1 MTGAALKILAMIAM
15 TVDHIGLIFFSG
27 QVIFRQIGRLAFP
40 IFAFMIAEGC
50 RHTRNMWRYFAT
62 VALVAAICQVA
73 YYFAMGSVY
82 QCVLVSFSLSI
93 ALIGL
98 IQFAQNGSTWRW
110 LLPVLGLGGV
120 YFVTQ
125 LLPGRLSGTDFSIDY
140 GFWGV
145 MLPVVVY
152 LGKNKGEKL
161 ALATLA
167 LLALG
172 MEFGGVQFYGLLAV
186 PMLALYNGKRGKGLG
201 KSFFYIFY
209 PAHLLLL
216 QGISWFL

>member
-15 TVDHIGLIFFSG
+15 TVDHIGLIFFPG

-73 YYFAMGSVY
+73 YYFAMGSLY

-98 IQFAQNGSTWRW
+98 IQFAQKGSTWRW
-110 LLPVLGLGGV
+110 VLAVLGLGGV
-120 YFVTQ
+120 YFVTE
-125 LLPGRLSGTDFSIDY
+125 LLPGRLSGLYPLSDSHNSVTELLIALSTF
-140 GFWGV
+140 
-145 MLPVVVY
+145 
-152 LGKNKGEKL
+152 L
-161 ALATLA
+161 AAT
-167 LLALG
+167 
-172 MEFGGVQFYGLLAV
+172 
-186 PMLALYNGKRGKGLG
+186 P
-201 KSFFYIFY
+201 
-209 PAHLLLL
+209 
-216 QGISWFL
+216 